1 MSNSSINP
9 ALAGKSPL
17 PETPGAEHT
26 GQPVTSQF
34 KGERVSL
41 LPTPQSILADAMEEM
56 TFSFSEVSQKKEI
69 SERNLRSGVK
79 SFAMEQAQK
88 YMEKVPDLDQD
99 GALKKWVEELKQM
112 PQSASPKAL
121 MQRAQERFK
130 DPSHAFL
137 ALSLALDLFEHE
149 NPDSE
154 LAVNAKQ
161 AKELFYEQHA
171 EAIDAGINISLEAS
185 NVKHAGLGNPQQLRA
200 AYRDVV
206 LDYGSIGTAYERII
220 AEFPG
225 KPLPQAISF
234 LMASLSADIHASQR
248 DSSRSVKLQGI
259 VNDLYQVKQLNTMY
273 KSCENLLQRCHDR
286 YASKPPADHGL
297 VDRMLAFVIELKDA
311 EWQGSR
317 VIDKALN
324 YTGLEEREANIYFL
338 QGFKEI
344 ARLIP
349 IKVFSD
355 NNQRERMLESV
366 QQRIDAEIDLE
377 EAELE

>member
-17 PETPGAEHT
+17 PENPGAERA

-41 LPTPQSILADAMEEM
+41 LPTPQSILADAMEEL

-79 SFAMEQAQK
+79 SFAMEQAEK

-99 GALKKWVEELKQM
+99 GALKKWVEDLKQM

-137 ALSLALDLFEHE
+137 ALSLAVDLLEHE
-149 NPDSE
+149 APDSE

-171 EAIDAGINISLEAS
+171 EAIDAGINISREAN
-185 NVKHAGLGNPQQLRA
+185 NVKHAGLGNPQQLRD

-206 LDYGSIGTAYERII
+206 LDYGSIAIAYERII

-259 VNDLYQVKQLNTMY
+259 VNDLYQVKQLNTMH

-286 YASKPPADHGL
+286 YASKAPADHGL
-297 VDRMLAFVIELKDA
+297 VDRTLAFVIELKDA
-311 EWQGSR
+311 EWQGSK
-317 VIDKALN
+317 VIDKALS
-324 YTGLEEREANIYFL
+324 YTGLKEREASIYFL

-349 IKVFSD
+349 MKVFSD

-366 QQRIDAEIDLE
+366 QQRIDVEIDLE

>member
-1 MSNSSINP
+1 MGNGSINP
-9 ALAGKSPL
+9 SLTGISARGDN
-17 PETPGAEHT
+17 PGVERAD
-26 GQPVTSQF
+26 QPVTSQF
-34 KGERVSL
+34 KGEQVSL

-79 SFAMEQAQK
+79 SFAVEQAQK
-88 YMEKVPDLDQD
+88 YLEKVPDLDQQ
-99 GALKKWVEELKQM
+99 GALKKWVDDLKQM
-112 PQSASPKAL
+112 PKSASPKEL

-137 ALSLALDLFEHE
+137 ALSLATDLFEYE
-149 NPDSE
+149 DADSD
-154 LAVNAKQ
+154 LAANAKQ
-161 AKELFYEQHA
+161 ARDLFYEQHS
-171 EAIDAGINISLEAS
+171 EAIDAGINISREVS
-185 NVKHAGLGNPQQLRA
+185 DVKHAGLGSPQQLRD

-206 LDYGSIGTAYERII
+206 LDYESVGAAYERII
-220 AEFPG
+220 AQFPG

-234 LMASLSADIHASQR
+234 LIASLSADIHASQR

-259 VNDLYQVKQLNTMY
+259 VNDLYQVKQINTMY
-273 KSCENLLQRCHDR
+273 KSCEDLLRRCHNLYGSR
-286 YASKPPADHGL
+286 SPAEQGQ
-297 VDRMLAFVIELKDA
+297 VDRLLAFVIELKDA
-311 EWQGSR
+311 EWQGGK
-317 VIDKALN
+317 VIEKALEF
-324 YTGLEEREANIYFL
+324 TGLNGREANIYFL

-349 IKVFSD
+349 MKIFND

-366 QQRIDAEIDLE
+366 QQRIDHEIDLE

>member
-17 PETPGAEHT
+17 PENPGAERA

-41 LPTPQSILADAMEEM
+41 LPTPQSILADAMEEL

-79 SFAMEQAQK
+79 SFAMEQAEK
-88 YMEKVPDLDQD
+88 YMEKVPDLDKD
-99 GALKKWVEELKQM
+99 GALKKWVEDLKQM

-137 ALSLALDLFEHE
+137 ALSLAVDLLEHE
-149 NPDSE
+149 APDSE

-171 EAIDAGINISLEAS
+171 EAIDAGINISREAN
-185 NVKHAGLGNPQQLRA
+185 NVKHAGLGNPQQLRD

-206 LDYGSIGTAYERII
+206 LDYDSIATAYERII

-286 YASKPPADHGL
+286 YASKAPADHGL
-297 VDRMLAFVIELKDA
+297 VDRTLAFVIELKDA

-317 VIDKALN
+317 VIDKALS
-324 YTGLEEREANIYFL
+324 YTGLKEREASIYFL